1 MSKPRKIIQDGTEY
15 ISKKYLINY
24 LVLERLRIRRH
35 LKSQDWKYDWPVLRE
50 YEKTLTD
57 FLYLLRKRV

>member
-24 LVLERLRIRRH
+24 LVRERLRIRHH
-35 LKSQDWKYDWPVLRE
+35 LKSLDWKYDWAALRE
-50 YEKTLTD
+50 YETTLTD